1 VGAHV
6 APKRAFGR
14 CPEAKGCAM
23 SPRGRWCDAV
33 MPHDAVVPRPLGPPR
48 KQNGSRANRLGEQ
61 AAAAHFT
68 LLPCRR
74 GCPHRATGM
83 PATRGAPSAAC
94 GMVSGCVLAG
104 YHAGMCQLPLG
115 TTTPRCREIRRQSK
129 RLGIDDDWSAEP
141 RASAWSSANESIDAT
156 VNTIVLARTDA
167 NELPTAA
174 SDAMIQAAVPGVNLT
189 TPCKAC
195 QGRHLA
201 HTCGSSRSN
210 AKAPVDAVAHTIV
223 PARSDA
229 NELATIPAASD
240 AVTHTGVTGV
250 ALTVAC
256 KACQGRH
263 LAHICGKGNCRL
275 APPLPSPSP
284 ASVTEIASRKRK
296 AAAPSDAVP
305 ATDATNAPPQ
315 TAPAELSSAYVGGGS
330 AAARAADPRAH
341 LCASSPGCTLSS
353 LHAGPCQLPIIVGC
367 RATHG
372 RPLQRLGVSD
382 SCTECSA
389 REWNSGACH
398 EEVSS
403 SGPNLEED
411 GGSAPGD
418 RPLASA
424 ACSPST
430 LAPLSLVA
438 TGDGASPDANPDG
451 ARPCDDGAMGRRGH
465 ADPAP
470 AARNVDGPRASLL
483 RCLIGQRV
491 ADKML
496 GGVLRFGVLESLLPR
511 APATAPSSTV
521 TAQSRDGGRDPVGCD
536 DETAAV
542 IVGASYASKGTV
554 DENAGGRYG
563 ATSHQAAPATSDTDT
578 GPGVTDA
585 PTFFA
590 VRFGSGEVSIMDLEQ
605 FTAAIAIFAKFAAFS
620 AWREALGLPPGLP
633 LMDNSSPKC

>member
-189 TPCKAC
+189 TP
-195 QGRHLA
+195 
-201 HTCGSSRSN
+201 
-210 AKAPVDAVAHTIV
+210 
-223 PARSDA
+223 
-229 NELATIPAASD
+229 
-240 AVTHTGVTGV
+240 
-250 ALTVAC
+250 C